1 MTKYVIDAWSFL
13 AWFQDESPAAD
24 DFEAILADGDPRLV
38 MSMMNAAEVYYL
50 IAGRVSESAA
60 GTAKEVMQK
69 SPVELLT
76 VEDDLAWSAARLN
89 ARYLLSIADAFA
101 GALAL
106 ERDAILVTGDDD
118 FEQLEDGEGLD
129 VMMLERDA

>member
-1 MTKYVIDAWSFL
+1 MKMYVIDAWSFL

-24 DFEAILADGDPRLV
+24 DFEDILAKGDHRLI

-60 GTAKEVMQK
+60 DTARRVIEK
-69 SPVELLT
+69 SPVEMLS
-76 VEDDLAWSAARLN
+76 VQDDLAWKSATLK
-89 ARYLLSIADAFA
+89 ARYPLSIADAFA

-106 ERDAILVTGDDD
+106 ERDATLVTGDDD
-118 FEQLEDGEGLD
+118 FEHLEESEGLD
-129 VMMLERDA
+129 LIMLEREG